1 MKPCKKF
8 IKQSAKEFRV
18 DQGDIY
24 SNISFFKCIDI
35 SSGNLNLNKLDFS
48 NVLVLS
54 QTCDLCRES
63 EKGNS
68 ILSVLVVPLF
78 PLEEFKLGKHLEGLG
93 VETDSVSTKVIERY
107 RKKEHVRY
115 RIIDLDEE
123 EKIKY
128 HLEDSF
134 VIDFRYF
141 FTADISQFSR
151 KKYKISLNNLFRED
165 ISQSFSNY
173 LSRIGLPEIKK

>member
-1 MKPCKKF
+1 MKSLKKF
-8 IKQSAKEFRV
+8 IKQPTKEFRV

-24 SNISFFKCIDI
+24 SGISFFRCIDV
-35 SSGNLNLNKLDFS
+35 SSDNLSINKLDFA

-63 EKGNS
+63 EKENS

-78 PLEEFKLGKHLEGLG
+78 PLEEFQAGKHLEALG
-93 VETDSVSTKVIERY
+93 MSVNPIPKKIIERY
-107 RKKEHVRY
+107 RKKEHIRY
-115 RIIDLDEE
+115 RIIDLEEE
-123 EKIKY
+123 EKIKF

-141 FTADISQFSR
+141 FAADINQFSR
-151 KKYKISLNNLFRED
+151 DKYKISLNNLFREE

-173 LSRIGLPEIKK
+173 LSRIGLPEVKK

>member
-1 MKPCKKF
+1 MLLKVRQNTKNKMKPCKKF

-24 SNISFFKCIDI
+24 SNISFFKCIYI

-54 QTCDLCRES
+54 QTCDL
-63 EKGNS
+63 
-68 ILSVLVVPLF
+68 
-78 PLEEFKLGKHLEGLG
+78 
-93 VETDSVSTKVIERY
+93 
-107 RKKEHVRY
+107 
-115 RIIDLDEE
+115 
-123 EKIKY
+123 
-128 HLEDSF
+128 
-134 VIDFRYF
+134 
-141 FTADISQFSR
+141 
-151 KKYKISLNNLFRED
+151 FRED

>member
-1 MKPCKKF
+1 
-8 IKQSAKEFRV
+8 
-18 DQGDIY
+18 
-24 SNISFFKCIDI
+24 
-35 SSGNLNLNKLDFS
+35 
-48 NVLVLS
+48 
-54 QTCDLCRES
+54 
-63 EKGNS
+63 
-68 ILSVLVVPLF
+68 
-78 PLEEFKLGKHLEGLG
+78 

-151 KKYKISLNNLFRED
+151 KKYKISM
-165 ISQSFSNY
+165 
-173 LSRIGLPEIKK
+173 